1 MSACTK
7 DSLPKKA
14 LRGPQSLRQKWKR
27 VLAQQLQR
35 NEKPQ
40 KIFPLTVDFLSVNS
54 PFPPPPSQTHTFYEA
69 SWAFGK
75 SRQPTRLQCLLS

>member
-7 DSLPKKA
+7 DSLPKKV
-14 LRGPQSLRQKWKR
+14 LRGPQSLRQKWKQ

-40 KIFPLTVDFLSVNS
+40 KVFPLTVDFLSVN
-54 PFPPPPSQTHTFYEA
+54 
-69 SWAFGK
+69 K
-75 SRQPTRLQCLLS
+75 